1 MMLNPH
7 HMRWKLFAT
16 TSITLLA
23 FSSIASAQDFTVAA
37 EYAKQVKRHPDIKPY
52 APDVNNVSAH
62 IGVTFS
68 SPNDGRELKLDY
80 FTPSDFE
87 SQSRL
92 TPVVFI
98 HGGGWLSGSRG
109 LDWPMAQKL
118 ASEGFATFC
127 VDYRL
132 STEALFPAA
141 VVDINTALAWIAS
154 MSDSLNLDISKLTL
168 IGASAGGQLASL
180 VGSSNGHDSL
190 LLPAK
195 NINVPQVACVVDIDG
210 VLAFIHPDSDE
221 GHDKPGKVSCAT
233 RWLGKAAAED
243 STLWAR
249 ASAISHVGDWS
260 ASRFLFI
267 NSSQKRFSAGQAE
280 VVAHLK
286 SLGKTA
292 VEFKTEGTPH
302 TFWLF
307 DPWAEN
313 VTSLIASFLR
323 KN

>member
-1 MMLNPH
+1 MQNLL
-7 HMRWKLFAT
+7 HMHWKLLAT
-16 TSITLLA
+16 ISIT
-23 FSSIASAQDFTVAA
+23 FFASATSVCAQDFSIPT
-37 EYAKQVKRHPDIKPY
+37 EYAKQVKRYPDIKPY
-52 APDVNNVSAH
+52 APEVSGVSAQ

-68 SPNDGRELKLDY
+68 RIDGGCELKLDY
-80 FTPSDFE
+80 FTPTSR
-87 SQSRL
+87 SQSASL

-98 HGGGWLSGSRG
+98 HGGGWLSGARN

-132 STEALFPAA
+132 STQAIFPAA
-141 VVDINTALAWIAS
+141 VIDINNALAWIAS
-154 MSDSLNLDISKLTL
+154 KSDSLNIDMSKLTL

-180 VGSSNGHDSL
+180 IGASNGHDEL
-190 LLPAK
+190 FLPDVSSR
-195 NINVPQVACVVDIDG
+195 VPKVACVVDIDG

-233 RWLGKAAAED
+233 QWLGKSAAGD
-243 STLWAR
+243 SLLWAR
-249 ASAISHVGDWS
+249 ASAISHIGEWS
-260 ASRFLFI
+260 ARRFLFI
-267 NSSQKRFSAGQAE
+267 NSAQKRFSAGQSE
-280 VVAHLK
+280 VVEHLK

-292 VEFKTEGTPH
+292 MEFKTEGTPH

-313 VTSLIASFLR
+313 VTSLIVSFLE